1 MARLISV
8 KNKKGILWNLPTLLS
23 SWYVYVIQP
32 GEMVTAYLRTS
43 RDGQVLENKTSSVN
57 VTKIKAWCRLDGDMN
72 KELVRP
78 ENVVIVDE
86 FLREV

>member
-8 KNKKGILWNLPTLLS
+8 KNKKGILWNLPTVLDD
-23 SWYVYVIQP
+23 WYVYVIQP
-32 GEMVTAYLRTS
+32 GEMITACLRTS
-43 RDGQVLENKTSSVN
+43 QDGQVLENKTSSVN

-72 KELVRP
+72 EELVQP
-78 ENVVIVDE
+78 EDVVIVDE